1 MTLENLVENYNN
13 QTAQFYVDLASG
25 KTIQVNGKEIF
36 MAEYNMIISKRDFGL
51 FAIGLKPN
59 RHWKFNDTKKYFGLK
74 GNAASVSE
82 QISKM
87 LETFKEFEAI
97 YAE

>member
-1 MTLENLVENYNN
+1 MTLEQLVDNYIN
-13 QTAQFYVDLASG
+13 QTSQFYKDLASN
-25 KTIQVNGKEIF
+25 KTMEVNGKPMF

-82 QISKM
+82 QIKEM
-87 LETFKEFEAI
+87 VETFREFKAI